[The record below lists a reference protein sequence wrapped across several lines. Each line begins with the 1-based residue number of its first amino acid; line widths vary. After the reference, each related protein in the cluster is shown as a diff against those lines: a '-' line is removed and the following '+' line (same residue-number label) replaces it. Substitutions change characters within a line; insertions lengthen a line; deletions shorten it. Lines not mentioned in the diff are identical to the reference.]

1 MTRYEESG
9 VSIEAGDSFVSRIKE
24 LCKPTYGY
32 GVVEGVGQFCS
43 LYHAPGGSNQL
54 IAASTDGVGTKVLLA
69 QALAEYGY
77 LKTIGIDLVGMVV
90 NDIITCGA
98 MPLFVLDYYA
108 LSSLKTDAKNG
119 FNKSEQIINGIAA
132 GCRLAGCALIGG
144 ETAEM
149 PDMYD
154 DNKFDLAAFAV
165 GMINE
170 NDVVGPHL
178 VNAGD
183 IIIGIESSGPH
194 SNGFSLIRKI
204 FNECD
209 WSDDTLREDI
219 MRPTIIYSRVID
231 YIQCHEIHAMAHIT
245 GGGLQANTARVIPDH
260 LVAEWD
266 LPPISGIFKT
276 IQECGNVG
284 DDEMRKV
291 FNCGIGFVLIV
302 KNGTDKNL
310 IINKINHLGYKAFQ
324 IGTIRNR

>member
-1 MTRYEESG
+1 MNYEDCG
-9 VSIEAGDSFVSRIKE
+9 VSITNNDSFVARIAE

-32 GVVEGVGQFCS
+32 GVVEGVGKFCS
-43 LYHAPGGSNQL
+43 LFHVPGESNQL
-54 IAASTDGVGTKVLLA
+54 IAASTDGVGSKVLLA
-69 QALAEYGY
+69 QQLAEYGY
-77 LKTIGIDLVGMVV
+77 LQTIGIDLVGMVV
-90 NDIITCGA
+90 NDILTVGA
-98 MPLFVLDYYA
+98 MPLFILDYYA
-108 LSSLKTDAKNG
+108 LSSLKADEKRQ
-119 FNKSEQIINGIAA
+119 FIRSEQILKGIAA

-154 DNKFDLAAFAV
+154 ENKFDLAAFAV

-219 MRPTIIYSRVID
+219 MRPTIIYSRIINS
-231 YIQCHEIHAMAHIT
+231 IQCHEIHAMAHIT

-276 IQECGNVG
+276 IQECGDVS
-284 DDEMRKV
+284 DDEMRRV
-291 FNCGIGFVLIV
+291 FNCGIGFTLIV
-302 KNGTDKNL
+302 KNDIIKNL
-310 IINKINHLGYKAFQ
+310 IINIINQQGYKAFQ